1 MNILIAE
8 DEAIACRLLEATLLA
23 WQHEVVVCSNGRDA
37 LDQLSQDDGPPLAI
51 LDWMMPGLD
60 GPDVCRE
67 VRQTLRSGPPRYLIL
82 LTANDRR
89 EDAIAGLEAGAD
101 DYVTK
106 PFDPGELRARV
117 QAGVRVIELQ
127 RALVRRLEEL
137 KIALSQVKQLQG
149 LLPICSYC
157 KKIRDDHNYWS
168 QLESYISQHSDVRF
182 SHGICPGCYERVV
195 KESDNLS

>member
-1 MNILIAE
+1 M
-8 DEAIACRLLEATLLA
+8 
-23 WQHEVVVCSNGRDA
+23 
-37 LDQLSQDDGPPLAI
+37 
-51 LDWMMPGLD
+51 
-60 GPDVCRE
+60 
-67 VRQTLRSGPPRYLIL
+67 
-82 LTANDRR
+82 
-89 EDAIAGLEAGAD
+89 
-101 DYVTK
+101 
-106 PFDPGELRARV
+106 
-117 QAGVRVIELQ
+117 IELQ

-182 SHGICPGCYERVV
+182 SHGICPGCYERVL

>member
-1 MNILIAE
+1 MQGNAPLRFPGQAPRHTEPIT
-8 DEAIACRLLEATLLA
+8 R
-23 WQHEVVVCSNGRDA
+23 WEVVVCSNGRDA
-37 LDQLSQDDGPPLAI
+37 LDQLEQDDGPPLAI
-51 LDWMMPGLD
+51 LDWMMPRLD

-89 EDAIAGLEAGAD
+89 EDAIASLEAGAD

-106 PFDPGELRARV
+106 PFDLGELRARV

-127 RALVRRLEEL
+127 RALAARLEEL
-137 KIALSQVKQLQG
+137 QTTLAQVKQLQG
-149 LLPICSYC
+149 LLPVCCYC
-157 KKIRDDHNYWS
+157 KRIRDDQNYWS
-168 QLESYISQHSDVRF
+168 QIESCISQHTDVQF
-182 SHGICPGCYERVV
+182 SHGICPGCYGRVV